1 MVEKLKTGFWVAAYL
16 RRLQLSEI
24 PVFVTK
30 RGDPDAGAV
39 LVKSNTLDGMAKL
52 YHRSFDLGGLQSWMI
67 LAEGPDQLVE
77 ETIQRQKGFDPDIW
91 VVEVEDK
98 AGRTL
103 LDEAGLNH

>member
-1 MVEKLKTGFWVAAYL
+1 MTEKLKTGFWVAAYL
-16 RRLQLSEI
+16 RRLQLNEI

-39 LVKSNTLDGMAKL
+39 LVKSNSLDGMARL
-52 YHRSFDLGGLQSWMI
+52 FHRSFDLNGAQSWMV
-67 LAEGPDQLVE
+67 LAEGLDQLVE

-103 LDEAGLNH
+103 LDEAGLNR